1 MNDDQY
7 KAGLHSWLADG
18 RMQVVRDYASRGRG
32 LESVPTDQ
40 LRGEWVALMRAW
52 VTNPHEFRNPKRA
65 DIESEFALR
74 GLEPPYEM
82 VVDEFEA
89 VTRFISNAMENM
101 DDAEKDRINTEIA
114 SELVGFLEGE
124 KSRRN

>member
-1 MNDDQY
+1 
-7 KAGLHSWLADG
+7 
-18 RMQVVRDYASRGRG
+18 MQLVQDYASRGRS
-32 LESVPTDQ
+32 LEKVPTDQ

-52 VTNPHEFRNPKRA
+52 VTNPHEFRNPQRA
-65 DIESEFALR
+65 DIECEFTLR

-89 VTRFISNAMENM
+89 VTRFISEAIENM
-101 DDAEKDRINTEIA
+101 DDAEKDRINTQIA
-114 SELVGFLEGE
+114 SELVDFLSGE